1 MKMNMVLSQSI
12 IFLPIICAVLIY
24 VFNKRLVNYLA
35 FLTQAVLTGIV
46 IYLWQ
51 IVSTQGTIF
60 IALGGWSK
68 AIGVELAID
77 YLALLFISMA
87 IIMWWAVLFYAWSQR
102 SDDFKFIFFIMFL
115 EGAFLAFLQVND
127 FFTLFV
133 LLEIIT
139 ITSSILILYKKDG
152 LAIKAGL
159 YYLLFNSFGMVL
171 YLFGVLLL
179 YLEVGTLNMGLVHE
193 YLVEFDFLS
202 VDFSLLHVSFACL
215 FISMC
220 VKSALFPVYEW
231 LPRAHTAAP
240 ASISALL
247 SGLLVK
253 SGIYGLIRIIGIFE
267 VHDINILMFYL
278 GFFTALAGIL
288 FAVSQNDIKA
298 MLAFS
303 TISQI
308 GLIVMGLSAA
318 TDLGNMSAYLHLFN
332 HFIAK
337 SLLFFGA
344 GILINEYGFRRV
356 TELKGIFIAHPF
368 LSLAMMAAILSM
380 VGSPLTAGFISK
392 NMIKMS
398 MSSDLYVFL
407 YRIVGIGTLLVF
419 IRFSKIFMG
428 EPLKL
433 KKIQK
438 GQSLGVG
445 ILWITLVAAF
455 FLEIPV
461 LETYLTLPGALLSNE
476 LSRVITYI
484 HKTLYDGYYMI
495 DFLVMVLVSSGVY
508 YILVKPRFKFWRNI
522 RRFRIKFQDAILSLV
537 AFLVVVLWVI

>member
-1 MKMNMVLSQSI
+1 MILSQSI
-12 IFLPIICAVLIY
+12 IFLPIICAVIIY
-24 VFNKRLVNYLA
+24 VFNKRWINYLA
-35 FLTQAVLTGIV
+35 FLSQALLTVVV
-46 IYLWQ
+46 IKLWQ
-51 IVSTQGTIF
+51 IVSSQGTIF

-77 YLALLFISMA
+77 YLSLLFMSMA
-87 IIMWWAVLFYAWSQR
+87 VIMWWAVLFYAWSQR
-102 SDDFKFIFFIMFL
+102 SDDFKFIFFLMFL

-193 YLVEFDFLS
+193 YLLEFNFLS

-215 FISMC
+215 FIAMC

-253 SGIYGLIRIIGIFE
+253 SGIYGLIRIIAIFE
-267 VHDINILMFYL
+267 VHNINTLMFYL

-308 GLIVMGLSAA
+308 GLIVMGLAAA
-318 TDLGNMSAYLHLFN
+318 TDVGTMSSYLHLFN
-332 HFIAK
+332 HFLAK
-337 SLLFFGA
+337 SILFFGA

-356 TELKGIFIAHPF
+356 TQLKGIFVAHPY
-368 LSLAMMAAILSM
+368 LSIAMMAAILSM
-380 VGSPLTAGFISK
+380 VGSPLTVGFISK
-392 NMIKMS
+392 NMIKLS
-398 MSSDLYVFL
+398 MNSEVYVYL
-407 YRIVGIGTLLVF
+407 YRIVSIGTLLVF
-419 IRFSKIFMG
+419 IRFSKIFFG

-433 KKIQK
+433 RKIQK
-438 GQSLGVG
+438 GQAIGVG
-445 ILWITLVAAF
+445 ILWVTLVLAF
-455 FLEIPV
+455 FIELPA
-461 LETYLTLPGALLSNE
+461 LETYMGLPDAIANKE
-476 LSRVITYI
+476 LIQVVSYI
-484 HKTLYDGYYMI
+484 GKSLYDGYYML
-495 DFLVMVLVSSGVY
+495 DFLLMVLASCAVY
-508 YILVKPRFKFWRNI
+508 YILVKPRFKFWRKI
-522 RRFRIKFQDAILSLV
+522 RQFRIKFQDAILSLV
-537 AFLVVVLWVI
+537 VFLVVVLLVI